1 MCYNTT
7 HSERISNIFTKL
19 FWLEYWK
26 ILNIFNLQRNE
37 TLIILAPL
45 IYWIA
50 YVWLTVD
57 SFSSYFICSFKFF
70 ASNSSNRLFAFNW
83 ILTLFI
89 PLSITSQFYLKV
101 SNRLRFLKISH
112 VASTVHH
119 LSCDSRLSRRSRDQD
134 EIPHVTVLLSCA
146 YMRERLTRLHYLF
159 VSERHALH
167 RAAPRRSARNAKQS
181 ASIISLRLETQCR
194 SVARY
199 RVDGLRNLTV

>member
-1 MCYNTT
+1 MRHWFFYFW
-7 HSERISNIFTKL
+7 IIKL
-19 FWLEYWK
+19 
-26 ILNIFNLQRNE
+26 IV
-37 TLIILAPL
+37 LAPL

-70 ASNSSNRLFAFNW
+70 ASNSSNRLFALNW

-119 LSCDSRLSRRSRDQD
+119 LSCDSRLSRRSRGQD
-134 EIPHVTVLLSCA
+134 EIPRYRAAVMCV
-146 YMRERLTRLHYLF
+146 RERTIDAATLF
-159 VSERHALH
+159 VCWRET
-167 RAAPRRSARNAKQS
+167 RAASRRT
-181 ASIISLRLETQCR
+181 ASIRAEREAVGEHYFVTTWNAMPVGRQIR
-194 SVARY
+194 VVRY